1 VGQGRVPGAGMESR
15 LRGWM
20 SFCKHLAD
28 ERGRHADPQN
38 LARAVIGRR
47 DPCASGYPSYG
58 LATSASKEPC
68 PVPVERSTVHTR
80 FQIVCSVFLKYCGR
94 RGSPPIASNV
104 ESATRLVAS
113 ASSTLTHVVTIFSGL
128 TTCNSDTTVF

>member
-1 VGQGRVPGAGMESR
+1 MGQGRVPGAGMESR

-47 DPCASGYPSYG
+47 DPCASGYPSYR

-80 FQIVCSVFLKYCGR
+80 FQNFAAAHDLVPLADCSRNITAVQTVLCMALYLMSISAKSKAHTYIG
-94 RGSPPIASNV
+94 IAGN
-104 ESATRLVAS
+104 AA
-113 ASSTLTHVVTIFSGL
+113 
-128 TTCNSDTTVF
+128 